1 MKKYITDE
9 KNEDKLMLEVQE
21 FVRKDEKNG
30 KTLWDV
36 LFHEDIRIKNLT
48 AQRKKALEI
57 F

>member
-30 KTLWDV
+30 KTLWDA